1 MADINQIL
9 NDIKGQLGPLAEQ
22 NVKEFAAQAK
32 QDAEAFLAES
42 KQKLTKWMELLAS
55 GQIDQDEFQLLVD
68 SQKAVA
74 AMRALREAN
83 AGALRI
89 EKFRDSVFNVIV
101 TTAVKA
107 IAPKPES

>member
-9 NDIKGQLGPLAEQ
+9 NDIKDQLAPLAEE

-42 KQKLTKWMELLAS
+42 KEKLTKWMQLLAS
-55 GQIDQDEFQLLVD
+55 GQIDQDEFGLLVN

-74 AMRALREAN
+74 SMRALRDAN
-83 AGALRI
+83 AGAIRI

-107 IAPKPES
+107 IAPQPGS

>member
-9 NDIKGQLGPLAEQ
+9 NDIKGQLGPLAGQ

-42 KQKLTKWMELLAS
+42 KEKLTKWMQLLAS

-74 AMRALREAN
+74 TMRALREAN
-83 AGALRI
+83 AGNLQI

-107 IAPKPES
+107 IAPQPGS

>member
-1 MADINQIL
+1 MADINKIL

-42 KQKLTKWMELLAS
+42 KEKLAKWVQLLAD
-55 GQIDQDEFQLLVD
+55 GQIDQNEFQLLVE

-74 AMRALREAN
+74 TMRALREAN
-83 AGALRI
+83 AGTVRI
-89 EKFRDSVFNVIV
+89 DQFRDSVFSEVIK
-101 TTAVKA
+101 TALTAVA
-107 IAPKPES
+107 NG